1 MRVLTHIKGIFA
13 YLLVLVMF
21 SAPVLA
27 SIGSHACCPDPEQSV
42 IAKTSNMSA
51 HYEHLAL
58 QDSGSVHLKGAVH
71 DNTSELPCN
80 ISCCANVTG
89 TGIVSSSQPAL
100 AVDYQFSTAFFP
112 VTDIAMS
119 AADNLHTPPPRIS

>member
-1 MRVLTHIKGIFA
+1 MRVSGHIKGTLA
-13 YLLVLVMF
+13 CLLVLVMF

-27 SIGSHACCPDPEQSV
+27 SIGSHGCCPELEQAV
-42 IAKTSNMSA
+42 TAKIHNMST

-58 QDSGSVHLKGAVH
+58 QDSDSLQVKSAVH
-71 DNTSELPCN
+71 DDSKELPCD

-89 TGIVSSSQPAL
+89 TGIVGSNQPAL
-100 AVDYQFSTAFFP
+100 IVDYHFSSGFFP
-112 VTDIAMS
+112 VSDIALS